1 LKENENVKGLLQIK
15 QQILDFLKKK
25 GIEEIKSVGEKF
37 NPAYHEVV
45 GEVETD
51 QFETGTIVEEVQKGY
66 KIEGRVLRPAKVR
79 VAK

>member
-1 LKENENVKGLLQIK
+1 
-15 QQILDFLKKK
+15 
-25 GIEEIKSVGEKF
+25 
-37 NPAYHEVV
+37 VV

-66 KIEGRVLRPAKVR
+66 KINGRVLRPAKVR